1 MDRCGGDFVPSVP
14 LFPILE
20 ASAAPCVALGGG
32 TRQGEERH
40 RALGKYY
47 GMPQD
52 VSWCLHRRA
61 LCVCAGDE
69 EHPTPLPALRQQNF
83 RGAKR
88 LQSSSWLRPD
98 PVPLWRF
105 PSAG

>member
-32 TRQGEERH
+32 HGRVRSGTERW
-40 RALGKYY
+40 GSIT
-47 GMPQD
+47 G
-52 VSWCLHRRA
+52 CLRMCRGA
-61 LCVCAGDE
+61 FIAVRCVCAGDE